1 MPKKHSQHVANEPQD
16 FHIPVMVQ
24 EVVSY
29 LSPHKGDTY
38 LDLTAG
44 YGGHAAAVANSAGE
58 LAEVMLVDRD
68 YQAAR
73 ALAGRFS
80 GQNVEILHS
89 DFLTASQ
96 KLVGNKK
103 RYDMILADL
112 GASSLHLD
120 EPSRGFSFRSAGPLD
135 MRMDQR
141 QPVTADY
148 FVNQAPQEELARIL
162 AIYGEEPRAAMI
174 AAKIVLVRPISSTE
188 ELAGIIAQTSGR
200 SYGRKQKLH
209 PATRSFQALRIA
221 VNQEIEQLEQSLPLW
236 EQLLAPGGRLVVI
249 SFHSLEDR
257 LVKRYLKENA
267 GDRYDAELRLLTKK
281 PVVASRNEIVF
292 NPRARSAK
300 LRAAAK
306 IKNKKKG

>member
-1 MPKKHSQHVANEPQD
+1 MPKKHSKNVADEPLD
-16 FHIPVMVQ
+16 LHTPVMVQ
-24 EVVSY
+24 EVLRY

-44 YGGHAAAVANSAGE
+44 YGGHAAAALNSAGE

-68 YQAAR
+68 DRAAR

-80 GQNVEILHS
+80 DQNVQIMHS
-89 DFLTASQ
+89 DFLSASQ
-96 KLVGNKK
+96 KLVDQKK
-103 RYDMILADL
+103 HYDMILADL

-120 EPSRGFSFRSAGPLD
+120 EPSRGFSFRNDGPLD

-141 QPVTADY
+141 QTVTADY
-148 FVNQAPQEELARIL
+148 FVNQASKQELSRIL
-162 AIYGEEPRAAMI
+162 ASFGEEPRAGTI
-174 AAKIVLVRPISSTE
+174 AAKIFEARPISSTE
-188 ELAGIIAQTSGR
+188 ELANIISQSSGR
-200 SYGRKQKLH
+200 RYGRKQKIH

-221 VNQEIEQLEQSLPLW
+221 VNQELYQLEHSLPLW
-236 EQLLAPGGRLVVI
+236 EELLAPGGRLVVI

-257 LVKRYLKENA
+257 IVKKYLKDYA
-267 GDRYDAELRLLTKK
+267 GDRYDADLRLLTKK
-281 PVVASRNEIVF
+281 PIVADPHETVL

-306 IKNKKKG
+306 IKTKKKG

>member
-1 MPKKHSQHVANEPQD
+1 MPKKHSKNGVIEPINL
-16 FHIPVMVQ
+16 HSPVMVQ

-29 LSPHKGDTY
+29 LSPQKGDTY

-44 YGGHAAAVANSAGE
+44 YGGHAAAVVNSAGE

-68 YQAAR
+68 DQAAR

-80 GQNVEILHS
+80 GQNVQILHS
-89 DFLTASQ
+89 DFLSASQ
-96 KLVGNKK
+96 KLVGDQKH
-103 RYDMILADL
+103 YDMILADL

-120 EPSRGFSFRSAGPLD
+120 EPGRGFSFKNAGPLD

-148 FVNQAPQEELARIL
+148 FVNQASQAELSQIL
-162 AIYGEEPRAAMI
+162 ASYGEEPRAAKI
-174 AAKIVLVRPISSTE
+174 AASIIEARPISSTE
-188 ELAGIIAQTSGR
+188 ELAGVIAKIVGKR
-200 SYGRKQKLH
+200 YGRKQKIH

-221 VNQEIEQLEQSLPLW
+221 VNQEIYQLEQSLPLW
-236 EQLLAPGGRLVVI
+236 EELLAPGGRLVVI

-257 LVKRYLKENA
+257 VVKRYFKDQA
-267 GDRYDAELRLLTKK
+267 GERYDAQLRTLTKK
-281 PVVASRNEIVF
+281 PVVAARNEIVL

-300 LRAAAK
+300 LRAVAK

>member
-1 MPKKHSQHVANEPQD
+1 MPKKHSKNGVTEPISL
-16 FHIPVMVQ
+16 HSPVMVQ
-24 EVVSY
+24 EVVGY
-29 LSPHKGDTY
+29 LSPQKGDTY

-68 YQAAR
+68 DQAAR
-73 ALAGRFS
+73 ALAGRFN
-80 GQNVEILHS
+80 GQNVQILHS
-89 DFLTASQ
+89 DFLSASQ
-96 KLVGNKK
+96 KMVGDHK

-120 EPSRGFSFRSAGPLD
+120 EPGRGFSFKNAGPLD

-148 FVNQAPQEELARIL
+148 FVNQASHAELSQIL
-162 AIYGEEPRAAMI
+162 ASYGEEPRAAKI
-174 AAKIVLVRPISSTE
+174 AANIIEARPISSTE
-188 ELAGIIAQTSGR
+188 ELAGVIAKIVGKR
-200 SYGRKQKLH
+200 YGRKQKIH

-221 VNQEIEQLEQSLPLW
+221 VNQEIYQLEQSLPLW
-236 EQLLAPGGRLVVI
+236 EELLAPGGRLVVI

-257 LVKRYLKENA
+257 LVKRYFKEQA
-267 GDRYDAELRLLTKK
+267 GERYDAQLRTLTKK
-281 PVVASRNEIVF
+281 PVVADHNEIVL

-300 LRAAAK
+300 LRAVAK
-306 IKNKKKG
+306 IKTKKKG